1 MLPPSCQQ
9 NVHLKTCLIS
19 NWQIPSRHSPS
30 SDNTICFATI
40 PFCRLICIFKRR
52 YKGAVLASL
61 RVQLTGH
68 CVSTPSIGSAVVSEI
83 RQKCNDAESIAS
95 NTARLSRKW
104 KLGQYRRMSL
114 NFQVQQRFNDG
125 VNIQILQRVG
135 WIIKIA
141 NVLDT
146 ETSWL

>member
-19 NWQIPSRHSPS
+19 NWQIPSRHSPR

-40 PFCRLICIFKRR
+40 PFCRLICIFKRT

-83 RQKCNDAESIAS
+83 RQQCNDATSIGN
-95 NTARLSRKW
+95 NTARAYSIHCIECIHCPLYKI
-104 KLGQYRRMSL
+104 YIL
-114 NFQVQQRFNDG
+114 NNHVTCKPK
-125 VNIQILQRVG
+125 V
-135 WIIKIA
+135 
-141 NVLDT
+141 
-146 ETSWL
+146 